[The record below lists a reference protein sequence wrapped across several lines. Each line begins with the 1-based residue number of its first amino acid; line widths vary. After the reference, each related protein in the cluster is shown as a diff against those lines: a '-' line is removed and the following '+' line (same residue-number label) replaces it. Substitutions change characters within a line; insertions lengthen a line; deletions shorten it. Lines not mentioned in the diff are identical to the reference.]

1 MATSRLPAFEAE
13 IGRARDLVGLGQS
26 VAGVT
31 HGRVDNTDLYRSA
44 LVHAVAA
51 LDAYVHGVVLDRAV
65 EILMG
70 RLSASPVRT
79 KIGLTF
85 NTVQEVLTADG
96 PGQAEVAARSHIAQR
111 LALETFQ
118 KPDAIADALA
128 MVGIRGIWGAA
139 FPENAGSE
147 KTGLAVVVARRN
159 RIVHSCD
166 IDPVTGTVT
175 PLPDADSLDAID
187 RVFRVV
193 NAFDGQI

>member
-13 IGRARDLVGLGQS
+13 ISRARDLVGLGQS
-26 VAGVT
+26 ITGVT

-44 LVHAVAA
+44 LVHGVAA

-65 EILMG
+65 DILMG
-70 RLSASPVRT
+70 RLSVSPVRT

-85 NTVQEVLTADG
+85 HTVQEVLTAES
-96 PGQAEVAARSHIAQR
+96 PGQSELAARSHIAQR
-111 LALETFQ
+111 LAFETFQ

-139 FPENAGSE
+139 FQGNAGSE
-147 KTGLAVVVARRN
+147 KTGLAVVVDRRN

-166 IDPVTGTVT
+166 IDPVTGALT
-175 PLPDADSLDAID
+175 PLPDADSLDAIN
-187 RVFRVV
+187 RISRVV
-193 NAFDGQI
+193 NIFDRQM